1 MRVGTLG
8 KSHIGYAR
16 GGDLGLVVRSHDKN
30 VMCLRGGE
38 CNTPRAQRRVVHIE
52 DMKERKQHQLDT
64 FWAECRQRT
73 LMLSV
78 LDLGKPRDG

>member
-8 KSHIGYAR
+8 ESHIGYAR
-16 GGDLGLVVRSHDKN
+16 GRDLELVVRSHDED

-38 CNTPRAQRRVVHIE
+38 CNIPRVQKRIVHIE
-52 DMKERKQHQLDT
+52 DMEERKQHQLDT
-64 FWAECRQRT
+64 FWAECRQGT
-73 LMLSV
+73 PNLSV

>member
-1 MRVGTLG
+1 MHVGTLG
-8 KSHIGYAR
+8 ESDIGHTR
-16 GGDLGLVVRSHDKN
+16 GGDLGLVVRSHDEN
-30 VMCLRGGE
+30 VMYLRGTE

-52 DMKERKQHQLDT
+52 GMEERKQHQLDT

-73 LMLSV
+73 PMLSV